1 MTLIS
6 ADNIFALGAVV
17 LAVAWLGFWVD
28 TKDIGK
34 KISGVVW
41 VLTAGMALS
50 NLQFKGIHIIPFS
63 SPVYDFVGGT
73 LIPLAIPMLLFKA
86 NLRKI
91 FAESGKVMLVFIVAS
106 SATIIGA
113 VLGFHLM
120 DLGEIG
126 PKVAGVYTGGYIGGA
141 VNFLAVSQAVEMSPE
156 EFSVAIGAS
165 SQVSNLALLMLIAIP
180 SIPWILK
187 YIPSAQMQSTEADGK
202 LKFDETN
209 FDAFRLTHVC
219 GALAI
224 SFFICA
230 ASKFLSNYFDI
241 QQYNILI
248 ITVLTITIANVFP
261 KILANLQGDFDIGML
276 FMYIFFAV
284 VGAGTDATIFLS
296 SAFYL
301 FIYGMFIILVH
312 LSIVLLFARIFKVD
326 LADAIVASGAALVG
340 PAVTAAIAIS
350 RGWRN
355 LVTPGI
361 MCGIFGY
368 AIATFIG
375 VAITKMLS

>member
-1 MTLIS
+1 MTLIPD
-6 ADNIFALGAVV
+6 DNVFALGTV
-17 LAVAWLGFWVD
+17 LFGAAWLGFWID

-41 VLTAGMALS
+41 VLTASMVLS
-50 NLQFKGIHIIPFS
+50 NFHVIPFK

-91 FAESGKVMLVFIVAS
+91 FTESGTVMMVFLVAGL
-106 SATIIGA
+106 ATIIGA
-113 VLGFHLM
+113 VVGFYIM

-141 VNFLAVSQAVEMSPE
+141 VNFLAVSRAVEMTPE
-156 EFSVAIGAS
+156 QFSVAIGAS

-180 SIPWILK
+180 SIPWIVK
-187 YIPSAQMQSTEADGK
+187 IIPSSEMANVSASRELQEGEE
-202 LKFDETN
+202 KFVP
-209 FDAFRLTHVC
+209 FRLNDVS
-219 GALAI
+219 AAIAI
-224 SFFICA
+224 SFAICA
-230 ASKFLSNYFDI
+230 VSTFIGDYMGI
-241 QQYNILI
+241 GQYNILI
-248 ITVLTITIANVFP
+248 ITVLTLLV
-261 KILANLQGDFDIGML
+261 ANLFPNAFANLRGDFDLGML
-276 FMYIFFAV
+276 LMYLFFAA
-284 VGAGTDATIFLS
+284 VGAGTNATIFLS
-296 SAFYL
+296 DAFNL
-301 FIYGMFIILVH
+301 FVYGMFIIIVH
-312 LSIVLLFARIFKVD
+312 LVIILLVAKIFKID
-326 LADAIVASGAALVG
+326 LADAIIASAAALVG

-375 VAITKMLS
+375 VAITKLLS

>member
-1 MTLIS
+1 MTLI
-6 ADNIFALGAVV
+6 AENDVLALGA
-17 LAVAWLGFWVD
+17 AIFAMAWLGFWID

-50 NLQFKGIHIIPFS
+50 NLHVIPFK

-73 LIPLAIPMLLFKA
+73 LIPLAIPLLLFKA
-86 NLRKI
+86 NLKRI
-91 FAESGKVMLVFIVAS
+91 FQESGRIMILFCVAS
-106 SATIIGA
+106 MATIIGA
-113 VLGFHLM
+113 VLGFYIM

-141 VNFLAVSQAVEMSPE
+141 VNFLAVSQAVEMTAE

-165 SQVSNLALLMLIAIP
+165 SQVSNLALLTLIAIP
-180 SIPWILK
+180 SIPFILK
-187 YIPSAQMQSTEADGK
+187 HIPSAEMDNVAASHGEGSQD
-202 LKFDETN
+202 DDI
-209 FDAFRLTHVC
+209 DAFRLTHVT
-219 GALAI
+219 GTIAI
-224 SFFICA
+224 SFAICSVSGFIGG
-230 ASKFLSNYFDI
+230 YFKVE
-241 QQYNILI
+241 QYNILI
-248 ITVLTITIANVFP
+248 ITVLTLLIANIFSDTMA
-261 KILANLQGDFDIGML
+261 KIEGEFNIGML
-276 FMYIFFAV
+276 FMYLFFAI
-284 VGAGTDATIFLS
+284 VGAGTSATLFLS

-301 FIYGMFIILVH
+301 FLYGMFIIAVH
-312 LSIVLLFARIFKVD
+312 LSIVLIVAKIFKVD

-355 LVTPGI
+355 LITPGI

-375 VAITKMLS
+375 VGVTKFLG

>member
-1 MTLIS
+1 MTFIA
-6 ADNIFALGAVV
+6 ADNIFALGA
-17 LAVAWLGFWVD
+17 AIFGTAWLGFWID

-50 NLQFKGIHIIPFS
+50 NLHVIPFK
-63 SPVYDFVGGT
+63 SPVYDFVGGYM
-73 LIPLAIPMLLFKA
+73 IPLAIPLLLFKA

-91 FAESGKVMLVFIVAS
+91 FSESGTIMLIFCVAS
-106 SATIIGA
+106 MATIIGA
-113 VLGFHLM
+113 VLGFYLM

-141 VNFLAVSQAVEMSPE
+141 VNFLAVSQAVQMTPE

-165 SQVSNLALLMLIAIP
+165 SQVSNLALLTLIAIP
-180 SIPWILK
+180 SVAIIVKW
-187 YIPSAQMQSTEADGK
+187 IPSEEMEKVKIDREMHGNQSEHESFQLD
-202 LKFDETN
+202 
-209 FDAFRLTHVC
+209 HVS
-219 GALAI
+219 AAI
-224 SFFICA
+224 AVSFLICA
-230 ASKFLSNYFDI
+230 VSAFLGKYFDVE
-241 QQYNILI
+241 QYNILI
-248 ITVLTITIANVFP
+248 ITVLTIAIANIFP
-261 KILANLQGDFDIGML
+261 TSMANLKGDFNIGML
-276 FMYIFFAV
+276 LMYLFFAV
-284 VGAGTDATIFLS
+284 VGAGTNATIFLS
-296 SAFYL
+296 SAFNLFLYGL
-301 FIYGMFIILVH
+301 FIIFVH
-312 LSIVLLFARIFKVD
+312 LTIVLTFAKVFKVD
-326 LADAIVASGAALVG
+326 LADAIIASGAALVG

-375 VAITKMLS
+375 VAVTKLLS

>member
-1 MTLIS
+1 MTVI
-6 ADNIFALGAVV
+6 ADDNISALGAI
-17 LAVAWLGFWVD
+17 LFGVAWLGFWID
-28 TKDIGK
+28 TRDIGK

-50 NLQFKGIHIIPFS
+50 NFHVIPFK

-91 FAESGKVMLVFIVAS
+91 FTESGTIMLVFIVAS
-106 SATIIGA
+106 LATITGA
-113 VLGFHLM
+113 VLGFYLM

-141 VNFLAVSQAVEMSPE
+141 VNFLAVSQAVEMTAE

-180 SIPWILK
+180 SVPLIVK
-187 YIPSAQMQSTEADGK
+187 MIPSAVMDNITANREEHEAAQE
-202 LKFDETN
+202 FEP
-209 FDAFRLTHVC
+209 FRLTHVS
-219 GALAI
+219 AAIAI
-224 SFFICA
+224 SFAICA
-230 ASKFLSNYFDI
+230 TSAFLGDYFGME
-241 QQYNILI
+241 QYNILI
-248 ITVLTITIANVFP
+248 ITVLTIVIANLFP
-261 KILANLQGDFDIGML
+261 HTMANLQGDFDIGML
-276 FMYIFFAV
+276 LMYLFFAV
-284 VGAGTDATIFLS
+284 VGAGTNATLFLS
-296 SAFYL
+296 AAFNL
-301 FIYGMFIILVH
+301 FLYGMFIIIVH
-312 LSIVLLFARIFKVD
+312 LSIVLVFAKVFKVD

-355 LVTPGI
+355 LITPGI

-375 VAITKMLS
+375 VLVTKLLS

>member
-6 ADNIFALGAVV
+6 ADDIFALGAVV
-17 LAVAWLGFWVD
+17 LAVAWLGFWMD
-28 TKDIGK
+28 TKDMGK

-141 VNFLAVSQAVEMSPE
+141 VNFLAVSQAVEMSPK

-209 FDAFRLTHVC
+209 FDVFRLTHVC

-261 KILANLQGDFDIGML
+261 KILANLQGDFEIGML

-326 LADAIVASGAALVG
+326 LADAIIASGAALVG

>member
-1 MTLIS
+1 MTLI
-6 ADNIFALGAVV
+6 ADDNIFALGAA
-17 LAVAWLGFWVD
+17 LLGVAWLGFWID

-41 VLTAGMALS
+41 VLTAGMLLS
-50 NLQFKGIHIIPFS
+50 NIHIIPFKS
-63 SPVYDFVGGT
+63 QAYDFVGGT
-73 LIPLAIPMLLFKA
+73 LIPLAIPLLLFKA

-91 FAESGKVMLVFIVAS
+91 FSESGKVMIVFCVAS
-106 SATIIGA
+106 MATIIGA
-113 VLGFHLM
+113 VLGFYLM

-141 VNFLAVSQAVEMSPE
+141 VNFLAVSQAVEMTSE

-187 YIPSAQMQSTEADGK
+187 IIPSAQMQLAEADSK
-202 LKFDETN
+202 LQMSEAAPDS
-209 FDAFRLTHVC
+209 FRLTHVC

-224 SFFICA
+224 SFCICS
-230 ASKFLSNYFDI
+230 ASQSLSTYFEI
-241 QQYNILI
+241 GQYNILI
-248 ITVLTITIANVFP
+248 ITVLTIAIANLFP
-261 KILANLQGDFDIGML
+261 QTLANLQGDFDIGML

-284 VGAGTDATIFLS
+284 VGAGTNATIFLS

-301 FIYGMFIILVH
+301 FLYGMFIIFVH
-312 LSIVLLFARIFKVD
+312 LSIVLVFAKIFKVD
-326 LADAIVASGAALVG
+326 LADAVIASGAALVG

-350 RGWRN
+350 RGWRH

-375 VAITKMLS
+375 VAITKLLS